1 VVSSFVNLIAAMKLP
16 FAKAK
21 TVAELQK
28 KLDAARQQL
37 QRKDEQIKEAQS
49 KTRAARDELHTLQE
63 STTARPYFA
72 GVVQRMDAR
81 ELLSL
86 RFLKGEGLE
95 IGALS
100 NPTPTRPG
108 TRTKYYDYLTAEQ
121 NRKRVPQLANAK
133 LVEPDYLGDG
143 EKLELI
149 ADGSLDY
156 LIANHM
162 LEHCQNVIG
171 TLRTF
176 WKKLKPGGALL
187 LAIPDKRYTFDYRRP
202 ITPFEHLE
210 EEAANGAE
218 PNLYRHYVESRKL
231 CDSASDAEIASEAE
245 VRAMSHVD
253 IHFHVW
259 TQADL
264 LEMMLRLRRDHG
276 FGWEFE
282 GFLRQGIEVVI
293 VLVKEQ
299 VELGDRAKPETRK
312 KAQE

>member
-1 VVSSFVNLIAAMKLP
+1 MKLP
-16 FAKAK
+16 FVKAK
-21 TVAELQK
+21 TARDLQA

-37 QRKDEQIKEAQS
+37 RQKDQELKEAKDQTRKA
-49 KTRAARDELHTLQE
+49 KTELRELRA
-63 STTARPYFA
+63 TTEARPYFA
-72 GVVQRMDAR
+72 GIVQRMDAR

-100 NPTPTRPG
+100 NPTPTAPG
-108 TRTKYYDYLTAEQ
+108 TRTRYYDYLTAEE
-121 NRKRVPQLANAK
+121 NRQRVPQLANAT

-143 EKLELI
+143 EKLEQI

-162 LEHCQNVIG
+162 LEHCQNVIR

-176 WKKLKPGGALL
+176 WQKLRPGGALL
-187 LAIPDKRYTFDYRRP
+187 LSIPDKRYTFDYRRP
-202 ITPFEHLE
+202 VTPFEHLE
-210 EEAANGAE
+210 EEAAHGAE
-218 PNLYRHYVESRKL
+218 SNLYRHFVESRRL
-231 CDSASDAEIASEAE
+231 CDGATDAEIVDEAHI
-245 VRAMSHVD
+245 RALPHLD

-282 GFLRQGIEVVI
+282 GVMRSGIELVM
-293 VLVKEQ
+293 VLVKEE
-299 VELGDRAKPETRK
+299 VISWDRAKPETK
-312 KAQE
+312 PK